1 MRCCKVSEIIKVK
14 DARRFVIRDRQA
26 GNEITRARTI
36 DRAKEIIEE
45 FEEQDKKENIFEKD
59 FYEIYD
65 SLKDEIIR

>member
-1 MRCCKVSEIIKVK
+1 MSEIIKVK